1 MMPMSGKGALTPIF
15 ASSAMRCE
23 LILWVMVGQS
33 GWVAMNA
40 IGEGVLSGDSCSG
53 RAPKTTRPIGDS
65 AMRPSL
71 AVKRGD
77 ASCAIT
83 V

>member
-1 MMPMSGKGALTPIF
+1 
-15 ASSAMRCE
+15 MRYKP
-23 LILWVMVGQS
+23 ILWAMVGQNRL
-33 GWVAMNA
+33 VAMNVT
-40 IGEGVLSGDSCSG
+40 GEGVLSGDSCSG
-53 RAPKTTRPIGDS
+53 HAPKTTRPIGDS